1 MEEPQSEA
9 STPPAPIADLASGVS
24 PFRAGRRRPTPGWM
38 LAQVAL
44 NLVIWLAANLL
55 TFIGVSFLV
64 FVVLNLMGAARDEAA
79 FTYALLCA
87 IPSALTVS
95 SYVTGRRIIHLLRTD
110 TN

>member
-1 MEEPQSEA
+1 MEEPQPES

-24 PFRAGRRRPTPGWM
+24 PFRAERGRPRLGRL

-44 NLVIWLAANLL
+44 NLLIWLAANLL
-55 TFIGVSFLV
+55 TFLGVSFLV
-64 FVVLNLMGAARDEAA
+64 FVVLNLMGAARDEYA

-87 IPSALTVS
+87 IPAALTVS